1 MLIIKIDE
9 RIYLMI
15 LNINIFLYIFGQSQ
29 NCMIPREVREHRMH
43 AQMQA
48 QVTTWDACEGA
59 ISCRKNAHTTK
70 KVSHKTHTPPR
81 KFPISLIFNIF
92 GVTR

>member
-1 MLIIKIDE
+1 
-9 RIYLMI
+9 MI

-48 QVTTWDACEGA
+48 QVTTWM
-59 ISCRKNAHTTK
+59 HV
-70 KVSHKTHTPPR
+70 KVRSPAEKTHTPPR
-81 KFPISLIFNIF
+81 KFPNAHTTKKVFHKSNF
-92 GVTR
+92 